1 MEKKVR
7 LLNHK
12 IKHIV
17 KNFSSCPVVVVPK
30 VQLQRCAALF
40 DKIYS
45 WSTRLKFTRVIT
57 NSKYYL

>member
-30 VQLQRCAALF
+30 VQLQRCALF

-45 WSTRLKFTRVIT
+45 WSPRLKFTRVIT